1 MKRTYIL
8 LVATLLSIHVL
19 AGSAY
24 AQNSLLLREDNA
36 GLNRDINNGSISRS
50 VNDITENYYTFVS
63 KTGGSYSIL
72 IDLATIEEDSVENGD
87 EVGVFDVTASGDTL
101 CVGATV
107 FAGSYPLG
115 LTAWIDNS
123 QTSEQD
129 GYVPGHT
136 MIFKIYEASSGIEYH
151 ADAAYVLGNG
161 AFGNGAYARI
171 SALTSFIVVSENNP
185 PVITEMTD
193 TTIYEGDLFTRQVY
207 ANDADGD
214 TLIYILVSSPA
225 GMKIGSSSGEINW
238 TPDFDQSD
246 DYTVTVK
253 VEDGKGGEDTKS
265 FLLAV
270 ININRAPVL
279 LQIGNKE
286 VSEGDTLTFIVSATD
301 DDGDSLIFSVED
313 LPVGATFD
321 STNGDFYWA
330 PTYEQSGIYNP
341 TFSVTD
347 NGSPPLSDSETIAIT
362 VNNVNRAPVIT
373 AMTDTTVNEGDLFTR
388 QVYANDPDGDTLT
401 YSLDLPPSGMTIN
414 SSSGEINWTPDFDQS
429 DYYTVNVKVV
439 DGKGGED
446 SKSFSLIVVNVEREL
461 TIIAYSPE
469 LDTVITECDSVEFSV
484 EVMYY
489 NTSTIYYMWYYDDV
503 SIQSGMA
510 SDSTITALI
519 HFPFGSTG
527 THSVKA
533 VVTDSKVFADITW
546 NITVQE
552 KIWQTN
558 EPIIIKFPEDTSS
571 ITLNFDHNSSL
582 TVNFTSGDVANKTLT
597 ITQYTDIAANFPN
610 VPGFNNS
617 IAYFYISLNAKNF
630 SAELTFSYSDS
641 LLNILG
647 IDEDSLA
654 VCFYDSIDAR
664 GFMWHLVPAAID
676 KINNTITLTTDHFSL
691 WAITSK
697 GEELITHVNEPA
709 RYMPDGFTLFQNY
722 PNPFNP
728 ETIITF
734 QIPRSSFVTLKIY
747 NTTGQL
753 IKTLVSENVI
763 KGIHSVSWDGLN
775 DSGKQ
780 VSSGMYIYLIQAGN
794 FSAAKKLILVK

>member
-8 LVATLLSIHVL
+8 LVAALLSIHVI
-19 AGSAY
+19 AGSVY
-24 AQNSLLLREDNA
+24 AQNSLLLRGGNA
-36 GLNRDINNGSISRS
+36 GLKWGIDNGSFSMT
-50 VNDITENYYTFVS
+50 VNGVTDGFYTFVS
-63 KTGGSYSIL
+63 NTGGSYSIL
-72 IDLATIEEDSVENGD
+72 IDLATIEEDSIENG
-87 EVGVFDVTASGDTL
+87 EEIGVFDVTVSGDTL

-136 MIFKIYEASSGIEYH
+136 MIFKIYDASSGTEYH
-151 ADAAYVLGNG
+151 ASATYVLGNG

-171 SALTSFIVVSENNP
+171 SALTSFIVVIENNP
-185 PVITEMTD
+185 PFITAMTD
-193 TTIYEGDLFTRQVY
+193 TTIYEGDLFIRQVY
-207 ANDADGD
+207 ASDPDGD
-214 TLIYILVSSPA
+214 TLTYSLTSPPS
-225 GMKIGSSSGEINW
+225 GMTINSSSGEINW
-238 TPDFDQSD
+238 TPDFDQSGEH
-246 DYTVTVK
+246 TVTVK
-253 VEDGKGGEDTKS
+253 VEDGKGGEDTKFFS
-265 FLLAV
+265 LTV
-270 ININRAPVL
+270 INVNRVPVL
-279 LQIGNKE
+279 SPIGNKE
-286 VSEGDTLTFIVSATD
+286 VSEGDTLTFVLSATD

-313 LPVGATFD
+313 LPDGASFD
-321 STNGDFYWA
+321 STNGSFYWT

-341 TFSVTD
+341 TFNVID

-373 AMTDTTVNEGDLFTR
+373 AMTDTTVNEGDLFIR
-388 QVYANDPDGDTLT
+388 QVYANDPDGDNLS
-401 YSLDLPPSGMTIN
+401 YSLTSSISGMTIN
-414 SSSGEINWTPDFDQS
+414 SSSGVLDWTPDFDQS
-429 DYYTVNVKVV
+429 GNYPITVKVE
-439 DGKGGED
+439 DGEGGED
-446 SKSFSLIVVNVEREL
+446 TKSFSLTVIDVNRAL
-461 TIIAYSPE
+461 AIIAYSPE

-484 EVMYY
+484 KVMNY
-489 NTSTIYYMWYYDDV
+489 NNSTIYYMWYYDDV

-510 SDSTITALI
+510 SDSTITAMI
-519 HFPFGSTG
+519 HFPFGSKG
-527 THSVKA
+527 THSFKA
-533 VVTDSKVFADITW
+533 AVTDGKVFTDITW
-546 NITVQE
+546 NITIQE

-582 TVNFTSGDVANKTLT
+582 TVNFTSGDVTNKTLT
-597 ITQYTDIAANFPN
+597 ITQYTDIATSFPN

-617 IAYFYISLNAKNF
+617 LAYFDISLNVDYF

-647 IDEDSLA
+647 INEDSLA

-664 GFMWHLVPAAID
+664 GFMWHLVPATID

-697 GEELITHVNEPA
+697 DEELITNVNEPA
-709 RYMPDGFTLFQNY
+709 GYMPNGFKLFQNY

-734 QIPRSSFVTLKIY
+734 QIPKSSFVTLKIY

-753 IKTLVSENVI
+753 IKTLLSENVT

-775 DSGKQ
+775 DSGRQ

-794 FSAAKKLILVK
+794 FSAAKKLTIVK